1 LTERASQTNVEERS
15 RVPSH
20 HQPGS
25 LNSVLRVCVPLLL
38 IGLLLYNPFLAL
50 VSHDNGLA
58 YQQLQRHRATVGAS
72 ELQHFSPVQAE
83 SAQLEAV
90 LVELFTNPAVAAA
103 DKFSSHQFQTE
114 ALPPRLEL
122 INRIWFRP
130 PPSA

>member
-1 LTERASQTNVEERS
+1 VEEGT
-15 RVPSH
+15 RVPNH

-25 LNSVLRVCVPLLL
+25 LNNVVRMCVPLLL

-50 VSHDNGLA
+50 VGHENGLA

-72 ELQHFSPVQAE
+72 ELQHFSPIQSE

-103 DKFSSHQFQTE
+103 DKFSGHQFQTE

-122 INRIWFRP
+122 IDRIWFRP